1 MSASSGSWFQD
12 SWKRWLGWLLLATV
26 FAVSCFFLA
35 NWQFDRRNEAV
46 DKIALVTKNYNQAPV
61 ALEELVGEEGFEAAD
76 EWRPVALT
84 GKFSTED
91 AVLVRNRPYNGS
103 PGFLQVIPF
112 QLASGQLLAIET
124 GWLATDEKLD
134 APKVIPLPS
143 SESITIWGRLRPAE
157 PLLGRSAPEG
167 QIPTINIEALEGKT
181 SVSGNFYQDFYVR
194 LGEGYDT
201 GSDAPKGLPMPE
213 LTEGNHLSY
222 ALQWILFALMSMFA
236 LVWGVR
242 QEQEFRKIASDPN
255 YVPKK
260 RRKQLGDDDKAVE
273 DALIG

>member
-1 MSASSGSWFQD
+1 MSSSSRSWFQD
-12 SWKRWLGWLLLATV
+12 SWKRWLGWLLLASV
-26 FAVSCFFLA
+26 FSVSCFFLA
-35 NWQFDRRNEAV
+35 SWQFNRRSEAV
-46 DKIALVTKNYNQAPV
+46 AKIDLVTKNYNQQPI
-61 ALEELVGEEGFEAAD
+61 ALDELVGSNGFNPAD
-76 EWRPVALT
+76 EWRPAALT
-84 GKFSTED
+84 GQFLPQD

-112 QLASGQLLAIET
+112 QLTTGQLVAVEA
-124 GWLATDEKLD
+124 GWLATDEDLN
-134 APKVIPLPS
+134 PPNVIPLPS
-143 SESITIWGRLRPAE
+143 ESVTSIWGRLRPAE
-157 PLLGRSAPEG
+157 PLLGRSAPVG

-181 SVSGNFYQDFYVR
+181 SVSGTFYQDFYVR

-201 GSDAPKGLPMPE
+201 GADAPKGLPMPE

-222 ALQWILFALMSMFA
+222 ALQWILFALMAMFA

-242 QEQEFRKIASDPN
+242 QEQEFRKVANDPT

>member
-12 SWKRWLGWLLLATV
+12 SWKRWLGWFLLAAV

-35 NWQFDRRNEAV
+35 NWQFNRRNEAV
-46 DKIALVTKNYNQAPV
+46 AKIDLVTKNYDQSPV
-61 ALEELVGEEGFEAAD
+61 SLEELIGSNGFNPID
-76 EWRPVALT
+76 EWRPTSLT
-84 GKFSTED
+84 GQFLPED

-112 QLASGQLLAIET
+112 QLSSGQLVAIET

-143 SESITIWGRLRPAE
+143 GEVTTIWGRLRPSE
-157 PLLGRSAPEG
+157 PLLGRSAPTG
-167 QIPTINIEALEGKT
+167 QIPTINIEALEDKT
-181 SVSGNFYQDFYVR
+181 SVTGSFYKDFYVR
-194 LGEGYDT
+194 LGEGFAS
-201 GSDAPKGLPMPE
+201 GKNAPRGLPMPE

-242 QEQEFRKIASDPN
+242 QEREFRRIANDPT

-260 RRKQLGDDDKAVE
+260 RRKQLGDEDKAVE
-273 DALIG
+273 DSLVG

>member
-12 SWKRWLGWLLLATV
+12 SWKRWLGWLLLASV

-35 NWQFDRRNEAV
+35 SWQFNRRSEAV
-46 DKIALVTKNYNQAPV
+46 AKIDLVTKNYDQQPI
-61 ALEELVGEEGFEAAD
+61 ALEELVGENGFNPAD
-76 EWRPVALT
+76 EWRPAALT
-84 GKFSTED
+84 GQFLPAD

-112 QLASGQLLAIET
+112 QLTTGQLVAVET
-124 GWLATDEKLD
+124 GWLATDENLNP
-134 APKVIPLPS
+134 PKAIPLPS
-143 SESITIWGRLRPAE
+143 ESVTSIWGRLRPAE
-157 PLLGRSAPEG
+157 PLLGRSAPVG
-167 QIPTINIEALEGKT
+167 QIPTINIGALEGKT
-181 SVSGNFYQDFYVR
+181 SVSGSFYQDFYVR

-201 GSDAPKGLPMPE
+201 GANGPKGLPMPE

-222 ALQWILFALMSMFA
+222 ALQWILFALMAMFA

-242 QEQEFRKIASDPN
+242 QEQEFRKIVNDPT

-260 RRKQLGDDDKAVE
+260 RRKQLGDEDKAAE

>member
-1 MSASSGSWFQD
+1 MSEASRSWFQD
-12 SWKRWLGWLLLATV
+12 SWKRWLGWVLLATV

-35 NWQFDRRNEAV
+35 NWQFNRRAEAV
-46 DKIALVTKNYNQAPV
+46 AKIDLVTKNYDQPPV
-61 ALEELVGEEGFEAAD
+61 SLAELIGADGFKPSD
-76 EWRPVALT
+76 EWRPAALT
-84 GKFSTED
+84 GHFLTED

-112 QLASGQLLAIET
+112 QLSSGRLVAIET

-143 SESITIWGRLRPAE
+143 SEETSIWGRLRPAE
-157 PLLGRSAPEG
+157 PLLGRSAPAG
-167 QIPTINIEALEGKT
+167 QIPTINIPALAEKTAASGDFYEG
-181 SVSGNFYQDFYVR
+181 FYVR
-194 LGEGYDT
+194 LGQSYT
-201 GSDAPKGLPMPE
+201 AGSIPKTLPMPE

-222 ALQWILFALMSMFA
+222 ALQWILFALMAMFA

-242 QEQEFRKIASDPN
+242 QEREFRRIATDPN

-260 RRKQLGDDDKAVE
+260 RRKQLGDEDKAVE

>member
-1 MSASSGSWFQD
+1 MSATSGSWFQD

-46 DKIALVTKNYNQAPV
+46 AKIDLVTRNYNQTPV
-61 ALEELVGEEGFEAAD
+61 TLEELVGANGFEAAD
-76 EWRPVALT
+76 EWRPASLT
-84 GKFSTED
+84 GQFIPEA

-112 QLASGQLLAIET
+112 QLTTGQLVAIET

-143 SESITIWGRLRPAE
+143 SQVTTIWGRLRPAE
-157 PLLGRSAPEG
+157 PLLGRSAPAG
-167 QIPTINIEALEGKT
+167 QIPTINIGALEDRT
-181 SVSGNFYQDFYVR
+181 SLTGFYEDFYLR
-194 LGEGYDT
+194 LGESATPGN
-201 GSDAPKGLPMPE
+201 APKSLPMPD

-242 QEQEFRKIASDPN
+242 QEREFRRIATDPT

-260 RRKQLGDDDKAVE
+260 RRKQLGDEDKAVE

>member
-1 MSASSGSWFQD
+1 MSEASRSWFQE
-12 SWKRWLGWLLLATV
+12 SWKRWLGWLLLATI

-35 NWQFDRRNEAV
+35 NWQFNRRNEAV
-46 DKIALVTKNYNQAPV
+46 AKIDLVTKNYNQPPTAFD
-61 ALEELVGEEGFEAAD
+61 ELVGSDGFMPSE

-84 GKFSTED
+84 GHFLPED

-112 QLASGQLLAIET
+112 ELTSGRLVAIET

-143 SESITIWGRLRPAE
+143 SEETSIWGRLRPAE

-167 QIPTINIEALEGKT
+167 QIPTINIGALEDKT
-181 SVSGNFYQDFYVR
+181 SVTGFMYEDFYVR
-194 LGEGYDT
+194 LGQSYST
-201 GSDAPKGLPMPE
+201 GAVPKSLPMPE

-222 ALQWILFALMSMFA
+222 ALQWILFALMSMLA

-242 QEQEFRKIASDPN
+242 QEREFRKIATDPT
-255 YVPKK
+255 YIPKK
-260 RRKQLGDDDKAVE
+260 RRKQLGDEDKAVE
-273 DALIG
+273 DALLG

>member
-46 DKIALVTKNYNQAPV
+46 AKIALVTKNYNQPPV
-61 ALEELVGEEGFEAAD
+61 ALEELVGAQGFQAAD

-84 GKFSTED
+84 GKFLTDD

-112 QLASGQLLAIET
+112 QLASGQLVAIET

-143 SESITIWGRLRPAE
+143 SEAISIWGRLRPAE
-157 PLLGRSAPEG
+157 PLLGRSAPAG
-167 QIPTINIEALEGKT
+167 QIPTINIGALEDKT
-181 SVSGNFYQDFYVR
+181 SVAGVFYEDFYVR
-194 LGEGYDT
+194 LGESAAVGEV
-201 GSDAPKGLPMPE
+201 PKSLPMPE

-222 ALQWILFALMSMFA
+222 ALQWILFALMAMFA

-242 QEQEFRKIASDPN
+242 QEQEFRKIASDPS

-260 RRKQLGDDDKAVE
+260 RRKQLGDEDKAVE
-273 DALIG
+273 DALLG